1 MSTLKKGSW
10 VRARG
15 GIQNDTFVRDLIMMA
30 QSIMEVSPIIRRD
43 KAPEDRKRI
52 ELHAHTTMS
61 QMDAVV
67 TRLR

>member
-30 QSIMEVSPIIRRD
+30 QINYGSYHQLSDKIKRQKTASELNYMRIR
-43 KAPEDRKRI
+43 
-52 ELHAHTTMS
+52 
-61 QMDAVV
+61 Q
-67 TRLR
+67 